1 MDNQLPHQP
10 LNHPSRNASSIADAG
25 GPANSSAVSANKPA
39 PAFSANKPADQ
50 AHQSPTPASTIQ
62 ITQHPFTNNTITSPS
77 QPISNPYITQQKVKS
92 FSLKGFLKL
101 IYILVFVSGV
111 LVAAVFLGKKMLIRT
126 TAGDGE
132 ILLQARY
139 QPVLWKD
146 FGVVFEPIL
155 AIEVYYPGEGWQKI
169 KFLLDSGALVSSL
182 PREEAKKMGLSLSQ
196 LPRSTFGG
204 FGGTTSFAYKSEAKI
219 KLGEQETI
227 IPIVFTETEGT
238 KAILGRS
245 GFFERYNV
253 YFNANTERIEIRD

>member
-1 MDNQLPHQP
+1 MDYQQP
-10 LNHPSRNASSIADAG
+10 ATNIP
-25 GPANSSAVSANKPA
+25 VSPVNPV
-39 PAFSANKPADQ
+39 
-50 AHQSPTPASTIQ
+50 SPVTPAQTG
-62 ITQHPFTNNTITSPS
+62 F
-77 QPISNPYITQQKVKS
+77 NPYITQQEVKK

-101 IYILVFVSGV
+101 VYILVFVSAG
-111 LVAAVFLGKKMLIRT
+111 LTAAVFIGKKILFRP

-146 FGVVFEPIL
+146 FGEVFEPIL
-155 AIEVYYPGEGWQKI
+155 PVEVYYPGEGWQKV

-196 LPRSTFGG
+196 LTRSTFGG
-204 FGGTTSFAYKSEAKI
+204 FGGTTSFAYKSEVKV
-219 KLGEQETI
+219 KLGEQEAI
-227 IPIVFTETEGT
+227 IPVVFTEAEGT

-253 YFNANTERIEIRD
+253 YFNANTERIEIRE